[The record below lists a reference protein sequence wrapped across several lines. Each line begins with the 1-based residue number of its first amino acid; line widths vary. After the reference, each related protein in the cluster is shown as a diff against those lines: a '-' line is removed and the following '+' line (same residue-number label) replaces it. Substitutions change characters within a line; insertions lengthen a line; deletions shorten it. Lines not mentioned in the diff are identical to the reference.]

1 MLPVV
6 SYGSEIWGT
15 DVHKSIE
22 NVHLKFCKNQ
32 LGVGSKTPT
41 PAVLGE
47 CGRECIFVACIIK
60 SVKFWLKIISLPVE
74 SLLGSCYALN
84 YRQCQL
90 GKTNWVSKIRD
101 ILNGYGF
108 GWIWENQSVPDSVA
122 FVSIFSERVKDCE
135 FQRWSSQVCNMAKL
149 RLYCKYKERIAR
161 RILPVSTIPRR
172 LRRDLARFRTANHN
186 LEVEMGRDNNI
197 SFEDRLCKLCG
208 RSNIFAVED
217 EFHVVFHCEA
227 YNDIRQ
233 VYTDKEILKCANEY
247 SFVSLMKTDNSDD
260 IVNFANFISCLF
272 KIRKQLH
279 RTLQP

>member
-22 NVHLKFCKNQ
+22 NVHLKFCKKQ

-47 CGRECIFVACIIK
+47 CGRERIFVACIIK

-90 GKTNWVSKIRD
+90 GKTNWASKIRD

-135 FQRWSSQVCNMAKL
+135 FQRWSSQVCNLPKL
-149 RLYCKYKERIAR
+149 RLYCKYKEDKQEELYLS
-161 RILPVSTIPRR
+161 LPIPRR
-172 LRRDLARFRTANHN
+172 LRRDLARFRTASHI
-186 LEVEMGRDNNI
+186 LEVEMGRHNNI

-208 RSNIFAVED
+208 KSNLFAVED

-233 VYTDKEILKCANEY
+233 VYIDKEILNCANEY

-272 KIRKQLH
+272 KIRKQLY